1 LVRGAGG
8 ATVVQTRTITYHCV
22 MSQDLARIRAFVQ
35 VFDAG
40 GFSAAARQHGR
51 SKALLSKYVTDL
63 EDYLGVRL
71 MNRTTRKLS
80 LTEAGESY
88 YREASQILAQLDD
101 LDNSILDRTAAPRGL
116 LRVSVPRNFGEMI
129 LAPAIFSFLAEHP
142 EVTLDLRLEDRFA
155 DLVEEGIDVALRISA
170 SPDSSLIARRICDMS
185 HSVVASAPYLDA
197 HGTPQRPEDLR
208 QHACII
214 DTNLAGQANWRFVE
228 RGETIPVHVDGPV
241 RVNSPLSA
249 RDAAM
254 AGLGIA
260 LLPGY
265 LAEPMLA
272 EGRLVRVLD
281 GYLQKGSSLQ
291 AVYPHRRH
299 LAGKVRALIDH
310 LVQWFEKHPVY

>member
-1 LVRGAGG
+1 
-8 ATVVQTRTITYHCV
+8 

-40 GFSAAARQHGR
+40 GFSSAARQHGR

-80 LTEAGESY
+80 LTEAGEAY
-88 YREASQILAQLDD
+88 YREASQLLQQLDD
-101 LDNSILDRTAAPRGL
+101 LDNSILDQTAAPRGL
-116 LRVSVPRNFGEMI
+116 LRVSAARNFGEMI
-129 LAPAIFSFLAEHP
+129 LAPVIYDFVANHP
-142 EVTLDLRLEDRFA
+142 EVTLDLRLEDRFV
-155 DLVEEGIDVALRISA
+155 DLVDEGIDVALRISA
-170 SPDSSLIARRICDMS
+170 AQDSSLIARKICDMQ
-185 HSVVASAPYLDA
+185 HSVVASPVYLDA
-197 HGTPQRPEDLR
+197 HGIPKAPEDLR
-208 QHACII
+208 HHASIV
-214 DTNLAGQANWRFVE
+214 DTNLSGQANWRFVDS
-228 RGETIPVHVDGPV
+228 GETVSVHVNGPV

-249 RDAAM
+249 RDAAL

-265 LAEPMLA
+265 LANPMIKA
-272 EGRLVRVLD
+272 GKLVRVLD
-281 GYLQKGSSLQ
+281 DYMPQGASLQ

-310 LVQWFEKHPVY
+310 LVDWFEKHPLE

>member
-1 LVRGAGG
+1 
-8 ATVVQTRTITYHCV
+8 

-80 LTEAGESY
+80 LTEAGDAY
-88 YREASQILAQLDD
+88 YREASQILQQLDD
-101 LDNSILDRTAAPRGL
+101 LDSAILDQTVAPRGL
-116 LRVSVPRNFGEMI
+116 LRVSAPRNFGELT
-129 LAPAIFSFLAEHP
+129 LARAIFAFLAEHP
-142 EVTLDLRLEDRFA
+142 EVSVDLRLEDRFV

-170 SPDSSLIARRICDMS
+170 AQDSSLIARRICDMK
-185 HSVVASAPYLDA
+185 HAVVASPPYLDA

-208 QHACII
+208 KHACVI
-214 DTNLAGQANWRFVE
+214 DTNLSGQANWRFVE
-228 RGETIPVHVDGPV
+228 NGETISVHVSGQV

-249 RDAAM
+249 ADAAL

-265 LAEPMLA
+265 LSEPLIR
-272 EGRLVRVLD
+272 EGRLVPILD
-281 GYLQKGSSLQ
+281 GYLQKGSTLQ

-310 LVQWFEKHPVY
+310 LVIWFEKNPVY